1 MKKIYFVC
9 LIAIIILLGGYIIL
23 TKNNNQANTTVSTQK
38 ESTSQDQKFDLN
50 INTLSYQ
57 LPAYTKI
64 CLPESR
70 YDCSSDGCQKGKPV
84 VFVLYD
90 ENANK
95 VYRCDKKPCDGYD
108 VSKDV
113 SGLYANLTPI
123 TPNGSLVKL
132 SEDNKYVE
140 TVSMGL
146 DFIIYRG
153 QCTDKK

>member
-9 LIAIIILLGGYIIL
+9 LIVIIVLLGGYIVL
-23 TKNNNQANTTVSTQK
+23 NQNNNQTNTTVSTQK
-38 ESTSQDQKFDLN
+38 ESLSQDQKFDLN
-50 INTLSYQ
+50 INALSYQ

-70 YDCSSDGCQKGKPV
+70 YDCSSGGCQKGKPV

-95 VYRCDKKPCDGYD
+95 VYRCDKQPCDGYD
-108 VSKDV
+108 VSKEV
-113 SGLYANLTPI
+113 SGLYTNLTPI

-132 SEDNKYVE
+132 SDDNEYVE
-140 TVSMGL
+140 NVSMGL

-153 QCTDKK
+153 KCTDKK